1 MKVIRRTEGRRYS
14 RRNVEVHTTKYG
26 KLFVESLDHDDYLGA
41 AALQRHEAAA
51 LAVLRNADI
60 PVDRLL
66 LQAESG
72 SVLRDYVLNCP
83 SHEPVSKFSHE
94 PDGKFYHEPDSKSG
108 IAARVVEICRH
119 LRVYQAENAPA
130 TKIADLAYR
139 LGRLTVLAKV
149 CTLVSQQL
157 CAAAPN
163 PRLARRC
170 PVRAAVVRA
179 FKRHRQED
187 RSLKEALA
195 LLGGDDDSKLKVR
208 FERDDDLFCAELT
221 LDSGVKTKLY
231 RLGALET
238 LWTDA
243 GGKNRALT
251 VVSTGSSLSIRH
263 RRASG
268 TLGGVKNAKTFS

>member
-72 SVLRDYVLNCP
+72 SMLRDYVLNCL
-83 SHEPVSKFSHE
+83 S
-94 PDGKFYHEPDSKSG
+94 HEPDSKSG

-149 CTLVSQQL
+149 CTLDSQQR
-157 CAAAPN
+157 CAAARK
-163 PRLARRC
+163 PRPTRRD

-179 FKRHRQED
+179 FKRHRKED

-195 LLGGDDDSKLKVR
+195 LLEGGDDSKLKVR
-208 FERDDDLFCAELT
+208 FKRDDGLFCAELK

-231 RLGALET
+231 QLGALET

-243 GGKNRALT
+243 GGKK
-251 VVSTGSSLSIRH
+251 
-263 RRASG
+263 SG
-268 TLGGVKNAKTFS
+268 ANGR